1 MKHTKSKNKRK
12 ISFLSSVSEDVQIKW
27 LILLGTTMLVTL
39 LLFPSLWRF
48 TPEYRI
54 GDVAEKNIKSP
65 KSFLVEDKEATQ
77 KRREEAALSVLTLYD
92 FDDGLAAKLEAKVI
106 KAFDHM
112 QTMLSEQKN
121 ETIETPKDVSALNQA
136 NISEDQSGA
145 PLSLHDLIW
154 QEKPVFEAMLGVE
167 ISNGAYELLEK
178 ESFSMSIA
186 RGITELLRT
195 VYQRGIVGQKQLLQP
210 EQQNGIIIRP
220 LSSKQEIHEKDLKK
234 FLSLDGAN
242 VALADAGKAQL
253 KNVDYSV
260 RKLIID
266 LAQSLVQPN
275 LTLNKGETE
284 ERRARAADQVKAVLT
299 QIKKGEMLVREGE
312 KISALH
318 MAKLNTLQSEMQK
331 KPVFTI
337 SIGFI
342 LLSIIFLLI
351 SFTINFGANT
361 GLSLKNNDLL
371 FLCVMLV
378 ILFVVSEVSVYL
390 VKGIAVNIPYAIET
404 SSAFYAMPIASG
416 AMTVCLFLGLTV
428 ALPYA
433 IATAFVTAFLF
444 ENQFDMFLFILLSSM
459 VGAYLV
465 RSCRERGVLIKAGL
479 KVSIVNV
486 AVITALHMLRGSAL
500 ELKLVWDWV
509 FGILGGVTSGIL
521 TTGFAPVV
529 EMVFGYT
536 TDVKLLELGNLDRPV
551 LRQLMLEAPGTYHHS
566 VIVGSLVEAAAPP
579 VGANP
584 LLAKVSGYY
593 HDIGKTSKPQYFIE
607 NQAPGKNRHDKLAP
621 SMSSLILL
629 SHVKDGVERAKRHK
643 LGTAITDIIQQHHG
657 TGLISFFY
665 EKAKQMKGRDAV
677 KIENF
682 RYPGPKPQTKEA
694 GLVLL
699 ADGVEAAS
707 RTLENPTPRRMK
719 ALVQNIINR
728 VLLDG
733 QLDECDLTLKEIHA
747 IAESFNKTLNGI
759 YHHRIEYPNGRD
771 GKTESSAGKTNGHSH
786 RGQTEAPQHRQ
797 NSDKEKGDNHPGSL
811 GNARY

>member
-1 MKHTKSKNKRK
+1 MHRTA
-12 ISFLSSVSEDVQIKW
+12 FLRSVNEDVQIRW
-27 LILLGTTMLVTL
+27 LLLLGTTMLMTV
-39 LLFPSLWRF
+39 LLFPSLWRS
-48 TPEYRI
+48 TPLHHI

-65 KSFLVEDKEATQ
+65 KSFLIEDKEATQ
-77 KRREEAALSVLTLYD
+77 KKREEAALSVLTLYD

-112 QTMLSEQKN
+112 QTLLSQRKN
-121 ETIETPKDVSALNQA
+121 ETEEATKDVSAKKKA
-136 NISEDQSGA
+136 NSSEEPPPP
-145 PLSLHDLIW
+145 PLSLHDMIW
-154 QEKPVFEAMLGVE
+154 QAKPAFEAIFGIEV
-167 ISNGAYELLEK
+167 SNGAYGLLEK
-178 ESFSMSIA
+178 ETFSISIA
-186 RGITELLRT
+186 RGITELLQT
-195 VYQRGIVGQKQLLQP
+195 VYQRGIVGNKQLLQQ
-210 EQQNGIIIRP
+210 EQQNGIIVRP
-220 LSSKQEIHEKDLKK
+220 LSSKEETHEKDLKK

-242 VALADAGKAQL
+242 VALADAGRTQL
-253 KNVDYSV
+253 KNFDYSL
-260 RKLIID
+260 RKLTVD
-266 LAQSLVQPN
+266 LAQRLVQPN

-284 ERRARAADQVKAVLT
+284 ERRARAIEQVKAVLT
-299 QIKKGEMLVREGE
+299 QIKKGEMLLREGE
-312 KISALH
+312 KISALQ
-318 MAKLNTLQSEMQK
+318 MAKLSTLQSEMQK

-351 SFTINFGANT
+351 SFMINFGENT
-361 GLSLKNNDLL
+361 GLSLNNKDLL

-390 VKGIAVNIPYAIET
+390 VKGIASSIPYAIET

-416 AMTVCLFLGLTV
+416 AMTVCLFLGLAV

-433 IATAFVTAFLF
+433 MATAFITAFLF

-479 KVSIVNV
+479 KVSIVNI
-486 AVITALHMLRGSAL
+486 AVITALHMFRGSAL

-529 EMVFGYT
+529 EMVFAYT

-566 VIVGSLVEAAAPP
+566 VIVGSLVEAAATS

-593 HDIGKTSKPQYFIE
+593 HDIGKISKPLYFIE
-607 NQAPGKNRHDKLAP
+607 NQVSGKNRHDKLAP

-629 SHVKDGVERAKRHK
+629 SHVKDGVERANRHR
-643 LGTAITDIIQQHHG
+643 LGAAIADIIQQHHG
-657 TGLISFFY
+657 TGLITFFY
-665 EKAKQMKGRDAV
+665 EKAKQMKGQDAV
-677 KIENF
+677 NIENF

-719 ALVQNIINR
+719 VLVQKIINK

-733 QLDECDLTLKEIHA
+733 QLDECDLTLKDMHA

-759 YHHRIEYPNGRD
+759 YHHRIEYPNGN
-771 GKTESSAGKTNGHSH
+771 GAKTESSTEKTNGHPH
-786 RGQTEAPQHRQ
+786 RGQAESSQDKQ
-797 NSDKEKGDNHPGSL
+797 NRDREKGEDYLGSL
-811 GNARY
+811 GNA